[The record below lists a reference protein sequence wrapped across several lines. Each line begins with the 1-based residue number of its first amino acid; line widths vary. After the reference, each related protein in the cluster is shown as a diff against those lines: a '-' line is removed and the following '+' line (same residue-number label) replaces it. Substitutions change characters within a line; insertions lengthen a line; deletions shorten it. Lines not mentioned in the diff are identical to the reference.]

1 MLNGRAKTVLA
12 GALVLAGRERTMRR
26 LRLVPDGASTLL
38 RAWRTGGASLAVLIL
53 VSTFHGSAL
62 ATSPDAEATPQAF
75 ALPMPDIPPF
85 SMPSFP
91 TPPAAPPAEVSSGA
105 VVPPPGEEFLVVRG
119 IEIPAFAMP
128 AGMAPKEA
136 PEEARSELAK
146 SGVVAAPVAE
156 PAPPVQRVE
165 IETPP
170 VPALNLSML
179 QVEPPVASAPVSSP
193 SASALD
199 LDVERAKA
207 LLEPLRAKLKIRA
220 SAVEQIAGFYAAR
233 EWRPL
238 WIEADGRLGSKAQGA
253 LDAVAKAGAEGL
265 DSARLLSILPVSI
278 AEFVGRAE
286 MPAERRAEAEL
297 ALSLVAY
304 AYAHDA
310 RGGRLEPN
318 RLSSMLTPALSLPP
332 AGDVLEQ
339 MAGAGAAN
347 EVRDALVAF
356 NPPHAGYRALRDAL
370 AKLRAE
376 PKGDPDVTA
385 STGLSPQNLRTA
397 LPQNFMNGAGL
408 NPGQDDARVPHMR
421 IRLGLPAAEGITYD
435 AALAEAVREFQRA
448 NNLKPD
454 GRVTPR
460 TRVTLEDLDAPLTR
474 VQKAKAAPDDRIGTI
489 IANMERWRWLPQEL
503 GRTHIFVNIPDFR
516 LEMMDQG
523 ARVFE
528 TRVIVGKP
536 ERQTPVFS
544 DQMEF
549 LVVNPSWFIPPTILR
564 KDVLPKLAADPGY
577 AARMGYEVIRRG
589 NSISVRQPPGERNA
603 LGHVKFMFPN
613 EHAVY
618 LHDTPGRHLFRADAR
633 AFSSG
638 CVRVEGPFQ
647 LAERLLL
654 KNQGL
659 NERQLRAMVGGGE
672 RTIRLNEKVPVHLA
686 YFTYQVNAEGELVR
700 KPDLYGHDARIRR
713 ALSL

>member
-1 MLNGRAKTVLA
+1 MLSKRAKPVLNGT
-12 GALVLAGRERTMRR
+12 LVLAGRERTMRR
-26 LRLVPDGASTLL
+26 LRLVPGEASARIRTI
-38 RAWRTGGASLAVLIL
+38 RTGGASLAMLIL
-53 VSTFHGSAL
+53 ASVSGGVAL
-62 ATSPDAEATPQAF
+62 ATSPDAEPPQAM
-75 ALPMPDIPPF
+75 ALPLPEISPF
-85 SMPSFP
+85 AM
-91 TPPAAPPAEVSSGA
+91 PPASVAAEDLPKASEPVRD
-105 VVPPPGEEFLVVRG
+105 EFLVVRG
-119 IEIPAFAMP
+119 VEIPGFSMPAAMASEEPAKEPSAAPAQTAGIAVPAPQSAMP
-128 AGMAPKEA
+128 A
-136 PEEARSELAK
+136 
-146 SGVVAAPVAE
+146 
-156 PAPPVQRVE
+156 QRIE

-179 QVEPPVASAPVSSP
+179 QVDPPVSPVP
-193 SASALD
+193 SLTQPVTTALD
-199 LDVERAKA
+199 LDAERAKTI
-207 LLEPLRAKLKIRA
+207 LEPLRARLKMRA
-220 SAVEQIAGFYAAR
+220 AASEQIASFYAGR
-233 EWRPL
+233 EWQPF
-238 WIEADGRLGSKAQGA
+238 WIDAEGKLVARALGVF
-253 LDAVAKAGAEGL
+253 DAIAKAGEEGL
-265 DSARLLSILPVSI
+265 DSARLLSVLPVSL
-278 AEFVGRAE
+278 AEASGRAPL
-286 MPAERRAEAEL
+286 PAERRGEAEL
-297 ALSLVAY
+297 ALSLAAY

-318 RLSSMLTPALSLPP
+318 RLSSMLTPALALPQAGEVLEGLAKP
-332 AGDVLEQ
+332 GNAGD
-339 MAGAGAAN
+339 
-347 EVRDALVAF
+347 VRDALLAF

-370 AKLRAE
+370 AKLRVE
-376 PKGDPDVTA
+376 PKSDTEITA
-385 STGLSPQNLRTA
+385 STGSEPARLRAA

-421 IRLGLPAAEGITYD
+421 TRLGLPAIDGITYD

-460 TRVTLEDLDAPLTR
+460 TRALLEDLDAPLTR
-474 VQKAKAAPDDRIGTI
+474 VQKAKSAPDDRIATI
-489 IANMERWRWLPQEL
+489 IANMERWRWLPPEL

-516 LEMMDQG
+516 LEMVDEG

-589 NSISVRQPPGERNA
+589 NSISVRQPPGNRNA

-654 KNQGL
+654 KRQGFD
-659 NERQLRAMVGGGE
+659 ERQLRAMVGGGE

-686 YFTYQVNAEGELVR
+686 YFTYQVDASGALIR

>member
-1 MLNGRAKTVLA
+1 
-12 GALVLAGRERTMRR
+12 MRR
-26 LRLVPDGASTLL
+26 LRLVPGGASTLS
-38 RAWRTGGASLAVLIL
+38 RDGRTGGVSLAVLIL
-53 VSTFHGSAL
+53 ASAFSGSAL
-62 ATSPDAEATPQAF
+62 ATSPDAEPSPQAF

-85 SMPSFP
+85 SMPPLP
-91 TPPAAPPAEVSSGA
+91 TPPAALPVEIPSGA
-105 VVPPPGEEFLVVRG
+105 IAPPLRDEFLVVRG
-119 IEIPAFAMP
+119 VEIPGFAMP
-128 AGMAPKEA
+128 AGMVPKEA
-136 PEEARSELAK
+136 PEEARSEPVESAA
-146 SGVVAAPVAE
+146 VAAPVAE
-156 PAPPVQRVE
+156 PTPPVQRVV

-179 QVEPPVASAPVSSP
+179 RVDPPAVSAPLSAP
-193 SASALD
+193 SASALEVD
-199 LDVERAKA
+199 AERAKA
-207 LLEPLRAKLKIRA
+207 ILEPLRAKLKIRA
-220 SAVEQIAGFYAAR
+220 AAVEQITDFYAAR

-238 WIEADGRLGSKAQGA
+238 WIEAAGKLAPRAQGA
-253 LDAVAKAGAEGL
+253 LDAIAKAGAEGL
-265 DSARLLSILPVSI
+265 DSARLLSILPVSL
-278 AEFVGRAE
+278 AEFIGRAD

-297 ALSLVAY
+297 ALSLAAY

-318 RLSSMLTPALSLPP
+318 RLSSMLTPALSLPA

-339 MAGAGAAN
+339 MASAGAAN
-347 EVRDALVAF
+347 EVRDVLLAF

-376 PKGDPDVTA
+376 PKGDPDITA
-385 STGLSPQNLRTA
+385 STGPLSATLRAA

-408 NPGQDDARVPHMR
+408 NPGQEDARVPHMR

-435 AALAEAVREFQRA
+435 AALADAVREFQRA

-460 TRVTLEDLDAPLTR
+460 TRAMLEDLDSPLTR
-474 VQKAKAAPDDRIGTI
+474 VQKAKVAPDDRIGTI

>member
-1 MLNGRAKTVLA
+1 
-12 GALVLAGRERTMRR
+12 MRR
-26 LRLVPDGASTLL
+26 LRLVPGGASAFI
-38 RAWRTGGASLAVLIL
+38 RKSRTCGASLAVLIL
-53 VSTFHGSAL
+53 ASALGGAAL
-62 ATSPDAEATPQAF
+62 ATSPEAESPPQAM
-75 ALPMPDIPPF
+75 ALPMPEIPPF
-85 SMPSFP
+85 TMPS
-91 TPPAAPPAEVSSGA
+91 TALAVEAAPKVEAEQTRDD
-105 VVPPPGEEFLVVRG
+105 FLIVRG
-119 IEIPAFAMP
+119 VEIPAFAMP
-128 AGMAPKEA
+128 SGM
-136 PEEARSELAK
+136 
-146 SGVVAAPVAE
+146 VAAEASREAASE
-156 PAPPVQRVE
+156 PSKSAALAVPTPDSEPPVQRVE

-170 VPALNLSML
+170 IPALNLSIL
-179 QVEPPVASAPVSSP
+179 QVDPPASPVP
-193 SASALD
+193 VTGQPAIAALD
-199 LDVERAKA
+199 LDIERAKA
-207 LLEPLRAKLKIRA
+207 ILEPLRSKLKMRA
-220 SAVEQIAGFYAAR
+220 AAVEQIAGFYAAR
-233 EWRPL
+233 EWQPF
-238 WIEADGRLGSKAQGA
+238 WIDADGKLASKAQGA
-253 LDAVAKAGAEGL
+253 LDAITKAGDEGL
-265 DSARLLSILPVSI
+265 DPARLLSVLPVSL
-278 AEFVGRAE
+278 AEVSGRASL
-286 MPAERRAEAEL
+286 PVERRAEAEL
-297 ALSLVAY
+297 ALSLAAY

-318 RLSSMLTPALSLPP
+318 RLSSMLTPTLSLPQ
-332 AGDVLEQ
+332 ADDVLEGLATAAV
-339 MAGAGAAN
+339 AGD
-347 EVRDALVAF
+347 VRDALLAF

-370 AKLRAE
+370 AKLRTE
-376 PKGDPDVTA
+376 PKGDPELTA
-385 STGLSPQNLRTA
+385 STGPNGATLRAA

-408 NPGQDDARVPHMR
+408 NPGQEDARVPHMR
-421 IRLGLPAAEGITYD
+421 ARLGLPAAEGITYD

-448 NNLKPD
+448 NSLKPD

-460 TRVTLEDLDAPLTR
+460 TRALLEDLDAPLTR
-474 VQKAKAAPDDRIGTI
+474 VQKAKTAPDDRIATI

-516 LEMMDQG
+516 LEMMNEG
-523 ARVFE
+523 ARIFE

-577 AARMGYEVIRRG
+577 AARMGYEVTRRG
-589 NSISVRQPPGERNA
+589 NSISVRQPPGNRNA

-613 EHAVY
+613 DHAVY

-647 LAERLLL
+647 LAEHLLL
-654 KNQGL
+654 KSQGL
-659 NERQLRAMVGGGE
+659 NERQLRAMVGSSE

-686 YFTYQVNAEGELVR
+686 YFTYQVDESGALVR

>member
-1 MLNGRAKTVLA
+1 
-12 GALVLAGRERTMRR
+12 
-26 LRLVPDGASTLL
+26 
-38 RAWRTGGASLAVLIL
+38 
-53 VSTFHGSAL
+53 
-62 ATSPDAEATPQAF
+62 
-75 ALPMPDIPPF
+75 
-85 SMPSFP
+85 
-91 TPPAAPPAEVSSGA
+91 
-105 VVPPPGEEFLVVRG
+105 
-119 IEIPAFAMP
+119 
-128 AGMAPKEA
+128 
-136 PEEARSELAK
+136 
-146 SGVVAAPVAE
+146 
-156 PAPPVQRVE
+156 
-165 IETPP
+165 
-170 VPALNLSML
+170 
-179 QVEPPVASAPVSSP
+179 
-193 SASALD
+193 
-199 LDVERAKA
+199 
-207 LLEPLRAKLKIRA
+207 
-220 SAVEQIAGFYAAR
+220 
-233 EWRPL
+233 
-238 WIEADGRLGSKAQGA
+238 
-253 LDAVAKAGAEGL
+253 
-265 DSARLLSILPVSI
+265 
-278 AEFVGRAE
+278 

-297 ALSLVAY
+297 ALSLAAY

-318 RLSSMLTPALSLPP
+318 RLSSMLTPALSLPA

-339 MAGAGAAN
+339 MASAGAAN
-347 EVRDALVAF
+347 EVRDVLLAF

-376 PKGDPDVTA
+376 PKGDPDITA
-385 STGLSPQNLRTA
+385 STGPLSATLRAA

-408 NPGQDDARVPHMR
+408 NPGQEDARVPHMR

-435 AALAEAVREFQRA
+435 AALADAVREFQRA

-460 TRVTLEDLDAPLTR
+460 TRAMLEDLDLPLTR
-474 VQKAKAAPDDRIGTI
+474 VQKAKVAPDDRIGTI